1 MSDEVNKAESIA
13 TIRSPGR
20 PVGSKNKSTALKA
33 AIDAHDPDAISNI
46 VGKTVD
52 AASRGE
58 KWAIELIM
66 DKTVREPERPRR
78 HVRPAAHPFAG
89 GSCARPRHI
98 LQATAAGQL
107 SPGEAASLSAMVVDS
122 QCEDHERH
130 PVYLDTV
137 RKLGEAN
144 DKQGLM
150 QIKAPY
156 PADVTPPNG
165 PLSGPDIRVHR
176 MPERCHGRP
185 DRRGV
190 RVHALAGRPVA
201 VRIVRGA

>member
-66 DKTVREPERPRR
+66 DKTVREPERPHR

-89 GSCARPRHI
+89 GSCARPRQH
-98 LQATAAGQL
+98 LAGHGGRPTEPRRSRQ
-107 SPGEAASLSAMVVDS
+107 
-122 QCEDHERH
+122 
-130 PVYLDTV
+130 PVGHGSWTV
-137 RKLGEAN
+137 NARI
-144 DKQGLM
+144 M
-150 QIKAPY
+150 
-156 PADVTPPNG
+156 
-165 PLSGPDIRVHR
+165 SDIRSIST
-176 MPERCHGRP
+176 PSASSAKP
-185 DRRGV
+185 TISK
-190 RVHALAGRPVA
+190 A
-201 VRIVRGA
+201 